1 MPTKLKSLK
10 LTSVSLVDQGANQ
23 RAEINL
29 KKRKDPNAPK
39 EGFLKRLLDFV
50 KKSGYKQED
59 VETKLDDIEKS
70 RFTDEIKNQEKSEDG
85 YECGGQIDS
94 FIEAI
99 RFAILSDLFDDSLS
113 PNQRGQSITS
123 SINDFADTAL
133 KACESWKNG
142 KPADVSVDIEKMT
155 EPITDESV
163 LKAIIK
169 ARDGLSSVI
178 DKSTH
183 EVTTKAQE
191 GPEMQKGADD
201 MKIDKSKLTEAERA
215 FLDSI
220 EKRYGSDDQPAT
232 VEETKPEGVEKSL
245 VAIPSED
252 PKNQPKNAY
261 KDLSPEVQ
269 KEIEEL
275 KKYKEAAEDRELHDV
290 AKRYEIRRQART
302 HTISSSLDLTPQ
314 RSLSRSPGSST
325 RSGSPGQVQC
335 QARPSRRARQ
345 RERST
350 ISQRDTSRRA
360 PVERRIGGIKN
371 LHFIS
376 LQFSARRENGR

>member
-290 AKRYEIRRQART
+290 AKRYEILGKKDEDLFPVLK
-302 HTISSSLDLTPQ
+302 SLKAASKDAYDQFIAGLD
-314 RSLSRSPGSST
+314 S
-325 RSGSPGQVQC
+325 
-335 QARPSRRARQ
+335 AK
-345 RERST
+345 E
-350 ISQRDTSRRA
+350 
-360 PVERRIGGIKN
+360 PVEKSGIFDEIGKSGTGTMPSTSIAKSQAEGKIDN
-371 LHFIS
+371 I
-376 LQFSARRENGR
+376 AKGYIEKGPC

>member
-1 MPTKLKSLK
+1 MPTKLKNLK

-23 RAEINL
+23 RAEIDL
-29 KKRKDPNAPK
+29 KKRKDPDATK
-39 EGFLKRLLDFV
+39 EGFLKHLLDFV
-50 KKSGYKQED
+50 KKSEYKQED
-59 VETKLDDIEKS
+59 VEAELDNIEKS
-70 RFTDEIKNQEKSEDG
+70 RFTDEIKNQEKREDR

-290 AKRYEIRRQART
+290 AKRYEILGKKDEDLFPVLK
-302 HTISSSLDLTPQ
+302 SLKAASKDAYDQFIAGLD
-314 RSLSRSPGSST
+314 S
-325 RSGSPGQVQC
+325 
-335 QARPSRRARQ
+335 AK
-345 RERST
+345 E
-350 ISQRDTSRRA
+350 
-360 PVERRIGGIKN
+360 PVEKSGIFDEIGKSGTGTMPSTSIAKSQAEGKIDN
-371 LHFIS
+371 I
-376 LQFSARRENGR
+376 AKGYIEKDPC

>member
-70 RFTDEIKNQEKSEDG
+70 RFTDEIKNQEKREDR

-99 RFAILSDLFDDSLS
+99 RFDILSDLFDDSLS
-113 PNQRGQSITS
+113 PNQRRQSITS

-191 GPEMQKGADD
+191 EPEMQKGADD

-232 VEETKPEGVEKSL
+232 VEETKPEEVGKSL

-252 PKNQPKNAY
+252 PKNQPKNAD

-290 AKRYEIRRQART
+290 AKRYEILGKKDEDLFPVLK
-302 HTISSSLDLTPQ
+302 SLKAASKDAYDQFIAGLD
-314 RSLSRSPGSST
+314 S
-325 RSGSPGQVQC
+325 
-335 QARPSRRARQ
+335 AK
-345 RERST
+345 E
-350 ISQRDTSRRA
+350 
-360 PVERRIGGIKN
+360 PVEKSGIFDEIGKSGTGTMPSTSIAKSQAEGKIDN
-371 LHFIS
+371 I
-376 LQFSARRENGR
+376 AKGYIEKGPC

>member
-70 RFTDEIKNQEKSEDG
+70 RFTDEIKNQEKREDR

-99 RFAILSDLFDDSLS
+99 RFDILSDLFDDSLS
-113 PNQRGQSITS
+113 PNQRRQSITS

-191 GPEMQKGADD
+191 EPEMQKGADD

-245 VAIPSED
+245 VTIPSED
-252 PKNQPKNAY
+252 PKNKSEDVY
-261 KDLSPEVQ
+261 KGLSPEVQ

-290 AKRYEIRRQART
+290 AKRYEILGKKDEDLFPVLK
-302 HTISSSLDLTPQ
+302 SLKAASKDAYDQFIAGLD
-314 RSLSRSPGSST
+314 S
-325 RSGSPGQVQC
+325 
-335 QARPSRRARQ
+335 AK
-345 RERST
+345 E
-350 ISQRDTSRRA
+350 
-360 PVERRIGGIKN
+360 PVEKSGIFDEIGKSGTGTMPSTSIAKSQAEGKIDN
-371 LHFIS
+371 I
-376 LQFSARRENGR
+376 AKGYIEKGPC